1 MNFDVNNLENM
12 MFDYIDQ
19 IKVLLSQDTWEN
31 ILLNCTKNEVL
42 VLMMLYRGR
51 DINMSQIADYLNAP
65 LNTTTG
71 IVSRMEKKKMIRRVR
86 SEEDKRVVTIV
97 LTESGSQEIGN
108 IMTVFLDYGHR
119 ILSALSKEEMTL
131 LSGVVQKLIRIVNEP
146 VEKEETRQKK
156 IRKIIIE

>member
-1 MNFDVNNLENM
+1 